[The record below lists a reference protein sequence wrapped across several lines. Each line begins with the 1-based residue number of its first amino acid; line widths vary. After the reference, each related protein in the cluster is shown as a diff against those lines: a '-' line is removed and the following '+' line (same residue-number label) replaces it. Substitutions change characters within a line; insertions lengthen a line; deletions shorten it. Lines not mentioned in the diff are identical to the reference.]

1 MPGSEP
7 GPGMMRIERAGLV
20 SRDMDAIVTMV
31 REQYAD
37 HRPQCRYTDPARAR
51 AGLRTAM
58 AGPLAT
64 GRMCWQG
71 VEYRVTDAHADGRL
85 LGVVAAGG
93 SGKVSLGRDELHFTR
108 GDVFLD
114 PPFQHYSAVLRDCEF
129 AGVQIPWSVAAEVAA
144 EHTGLPAA
152 SLRFESMSPVSG
164 QAAAQWSQTVTFCSQ
179 QLLNTE
185 AAEISPILVQEMTRM
200 TAAVLLEVFPNTI
213 MTSAYLPGP
222 GWVPSSAA
230 RQAADFIETH
240 AGQPLTLSQIALAA
254 GVTARAL
261 QYAFRRHYGTT
272 PTGYLRQVRLDRAHQ
287 ELRTAD
293 PAAGL
298 TVHAVARRWGWS
310 DSSKFTAAYQL
321 QYGQLPS
328 RTLRT

>member
-1 MPGSEP
+1 
-7 GPGMMRIERAGLV
+7 MMLIERAGLV
-20 SRDMDAIVTMV
+20 SRDMDAIVAMV

-37 HRPQCRYTDPARAR
+37 HRPQFRYTDPARAR
-51 AGLRTAM
+51 ASLRTAT
-58 AGPLAT
+58 AGPLTT

-71 VEYRVTDAHADGRL
+71 IEYRVSDAHADGRL

-114 PPFQHYSAVLRDCEF
+114 PPFQRYSAVLRDCGFEV
-129 AGVQIPWSVAAEVAA
+129 VQIPWSAAAEVAA

-164 QAAAQWSQTVTFCSQ
+164 QAAVRWSQTVTFCSQ
-179 QLLNTE
+179 QLLNTGTTE
-185 AAEISPILVQEMTRM
+185 VSPILVQELTRM
-200 TAAVLLEVFPNTI
+200 TAAVLLGAFPNTI
-213 MTSAYLPGP
+213 MTSSYLPGP

-230 RQAADFIETH
+230 RHAAEFIETH
-240 AGQPLTLSQIALAA
+240 ASQPLTLSQIAAA
-254 GVTARAL
+254 SGVTARAL

-298 TVHAVARRWGWS
+298 TVQAVARRWGWS
-310 DSSKFTAAYQL
+310 DSSKFTVAYQQ
-321 QYGQLPS
+321 QYGQVPS

>member
-1 MPGSEP
+1 
-7 GPGMMRIERAGLV
+7 MMLIERAGLV
-20 SRDMDAIVTMV
+20 SRDMDAIVAMV

-37 HRPQCRYTDPARAR
+37 HRPQFRYTDPARAR
-51 AGLRTAM
+51 ASLRTAT
-58 AGPLAT
+58 AGPLTT

-71 VEYRVTDAHADGRL
+71 IEYRVSDAHADGRL

-114 PPFQHYSAVLRDCEF
+114 PPFQRYSAVLRDCGFEV
-129 AGVQIPWSVAAEVAA
+129 VQIPWSAAAEVAA

-164 QAAAQWSQTVTFCSQ
+164 QAAVQWSQTVTFCAQ
-179 QLLNTE
+179 QLLNTDATE
-185 AAEISPILVQEMTRM
+185 VSNILVQELTRM
-200 TAAVLLEVFPNTI
+200 TAAVLLGAFPNTI
-213 MTSAYLPGP
+213 MTSSYLPGP

-230 RQAADFIETH
+230 RHAAEFIETH
-240 AGQPLTLSQIALAA
+240 ASQPLTLSQIAAA
-254 GVTARAL
+254 SGVTARAL

-298 TVHAVARRWGWS
+298 TVQAVARRWGWS
-310 DSSKFTAAYQL
+310 DSSKFTVAYQQ
-321 QYGQLPS
+321 QYGQVPS

>member
-7 GPGMMRIERAGLV
+7 GPVMMLIERAGLV

-37 HRPQCRYTDPARAR
+37 HRPQFRYTDPAGAR
-51 AGLRTAM
+51 AVLMTSA
-58 AGPLAT
+58 AGPLTT

-71 VEYRVTDAHADGRL
+71 VEYQVTDAHADGRL

-129 AGVQIPWSVAAEVAA
+129 EAVQIPWSAAAEVAA

-164 QAAAQWSQTVTFCSQ
+164 QAAVQWSQTVTFCSQ
-179 QLLNTE
+179 QLLNTDT
-185 AAEISPILVQEMTRM
+185 AQISPILVQELTRM
-200 TAAVLLEVFPNTI
+200 IAVVLLEAFPNTI

-230 RQAADFIETH
+230 PR
-240 AGQPLTLSQIALAA
+240 PSSS
-254 GVTARAL
+254 
-261 QYAFRRHYGTT
+261 RRT
-272 PTGYLRQVRLDRAHQ
+272 
-287 ELRTAD
+287 RT
-293 PAAGL
+293 
-298 TVHAVARRWGWS
+298 
-310 DSSKFTAAYQL
+310 
-321 QYGQLPS
+321 S
-328 RTLRT
+328 R

>member
-1 MPGSEP
+1 
-7 GPGMMRIERAGLV
+7 MMLIERAGLV
-20 SRDMDAIVTMV
+20 SREMDAIVTLI

-37 HRPQCRYTDPARAR
+37 HRPQFRYTDPAGAG
-51 AGLRTAM
+51 AGLRTAA

-71 VEYRVTDAHADGRL
+71 VEYRVADAHADGRL
-85 LGVVAAGG
+85 LGVVAGG
-93 SGKVSLGRDELHFTR
+93 GTGKVSLGRDELHFTG

-129 AGVQIPWSVAAEVAA
+129 EVAQIPWSAAAEVAA

-164 QAAAQWSQTVTFCSQ
+164 RAAVQWSQTVTFCSQ
-179 QLLNTE
+179 QLLNTDT
-185 AAEISPILVQEMTRM
+185 AQISPILVQELTRM
-200 TAAVLLEVFPNTI
+200 IAVVLLEAFPNTI

-222 GWVPSSAA
+222 GWAPSSAA
-230 RQAADFIETH
+230 RRAAEFIETH
-240 AGQPLTLSQIALAA
+240 AGQPLTLSEIATAS

-272 PTGYLRQVRLDRAHQ
+272 PTGYLRKVRLDRAHQ
-287 ELRTAD
+287 ELRTED
-293 PAAGL
+293 PAGGL
-298 TVHAVARRWGWS
+298 TVQKVARRWGWS
-310 DSSKFTAAYQL
+310 DSSKFTAAYQQ
-321 QYGQLPS
+321 QYGQVPS